1 MVLGC
6 VSLFLCGVATF
17 LIEGGALVSIKSVDE
32 FWSVTLPLLGRSVGR
47 LAVLN
52 MFYNLVSVTDS
63 VHARCIVLGISWKWH
78 ALGELWVPV
87 NQFNT
92 LK

>member
-1 MVLGC
+1 
-6 VSLFLCGVATF
+6 
-17 LIEGGALVSIKSVDE
+17 VSIKSVDE
-32 FWSVTLPLLGRSVGR
+32 LWSVTLLLLGWSVGR

-63 VHARCIVLGISWKWH
+63 VRAACIVLGISWKWH
-78 ALGELWVPV
+78 ALGELWVSV
-87 NQFNT
+87 NRFNT

>member
-1 MVLGC
+1 M
-6 VSLFLCGVATF
+6 
-17 LIEGGALVSIKSVDE
+17 SIKSVDE
-32 FWSVTLPLLGRSVGR
+32 FWSVTLPLLRRSVGR

-63 VHARCIVLGISWKWH
+63 GRARCIVHGISWKWH
-78 ALGELWVPV
+78 ASGEMWVPV
-87 NQFNT
+87 NRLNT